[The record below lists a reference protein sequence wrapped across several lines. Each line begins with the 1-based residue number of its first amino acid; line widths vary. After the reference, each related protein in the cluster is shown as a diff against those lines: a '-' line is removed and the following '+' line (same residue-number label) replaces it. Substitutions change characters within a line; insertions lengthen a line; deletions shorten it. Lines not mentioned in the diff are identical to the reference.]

1 MQPFL
6 PTSRSAVGILKT
18 AGILRFSSPHVSTF
32 ILVAPWQTFRM
43 WRESTPLTTPA
54 HLQLARFETGS
65 LTYEL
70 PAGTVGECT
79 DGVNTIRL
87 RVLSFHPS
95 TMPGTST

>member
-1 MQPFL
+1 M
-6 PTSRSAVGILKT
+6 SAVGILKT

-32 ILVAPWQTFRM
+32 IRVAPWQTFRM
-43 WRESTPLTTPA
+43 WRESTPLTTPGN
-54 HLQLARFETGS
+54 LQPGLSGTGS
-65 LTYEL
+65 RTYEL

-87 RVLSFHPS
+87 RVLSFPPS